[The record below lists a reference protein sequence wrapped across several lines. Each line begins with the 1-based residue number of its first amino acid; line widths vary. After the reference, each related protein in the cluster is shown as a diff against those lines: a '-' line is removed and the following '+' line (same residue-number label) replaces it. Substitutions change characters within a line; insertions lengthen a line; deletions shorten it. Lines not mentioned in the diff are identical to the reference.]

1 MGDASCTAD
10 MLVLKKATK
19 HCNESNENLISDE
32 ININLSRELNNQ
44 PPQSKLLQKNHH
56 LSSSN
61 KPARN
66 NNYFDV
72 ENSDTL
78 LNNN

>member
-44 PPQSKLLQKNHH
+44 LLQSKLSPDHH

-72 ENSDTL
+72 ENSGPL